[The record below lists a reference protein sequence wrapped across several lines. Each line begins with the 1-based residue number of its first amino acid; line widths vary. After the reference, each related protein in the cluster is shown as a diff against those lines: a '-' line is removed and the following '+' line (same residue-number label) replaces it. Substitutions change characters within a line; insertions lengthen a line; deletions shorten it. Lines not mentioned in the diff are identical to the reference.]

1 MSTLIIIAAAT
12 VVLSCVIL
20 ISACIASSRLKR
32 VRQML
37 AESYEPVGPLAL
49 ARVSDS
55 PLMNEWRF
63 RQYQRLA
70 RVYGAEEE

>member
-1 MSTLIIIAAAT
+1 MSTLVIIAAVT

-20 ISACIASSRLKR
+20 ISACIASSRLKH
-32 VRQML
+32 VRQIL
-37 AESYEPVGPLAL
+37 ADSCEPVGPLAL

-70 RVYGAEEE
+70 RVYGAEEK